1 MILRKANFP
10 KQEYNRTF
18 TQITTNDS
26 RFYEDGEKTYPS
38 VTYVLSYYPK
48 GRHFEEW
55 LKKVGM
61 NADYIAK
68 KSADEGTIVHNLAE
82 AYLLGK
88 EIKLMPVGQF
98 PSNDFGLYDIR
109 AKYTFT
115 PTIRIIQRV
124 FIPGNNKWSYTTGVV
139 IKL

>member
-48 GRHFEEW
+48 GRHF
-55 LKKVGM
+55 
-61 NADYIAK
+61 
-68 KSADEGTIVHNLAE
+68 
-82 AYLLGK
+82 
-88 EIKLMPVGQF
+88 
-98 PSNDFGLYDIR
+98 
-109 AKYTFT
+109 
-115 PTIRIIQRV
+115 
-124 FIPGNNKWSYTTGVV
+124 
-139 IKL
+139 